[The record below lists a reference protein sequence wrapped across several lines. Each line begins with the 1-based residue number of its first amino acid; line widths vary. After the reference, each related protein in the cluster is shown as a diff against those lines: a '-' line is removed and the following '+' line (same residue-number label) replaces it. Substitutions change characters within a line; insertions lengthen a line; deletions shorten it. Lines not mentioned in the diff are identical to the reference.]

1 MLTINALLNPEISE
15 CRETICTSQPLTPAP
30 TTEPSTPA
38 STPQSA
44 TFSAAT
50 SARRPKLTKDAAVFA
65 RGAPQGQVKY
75 DTFEC
80 TSESICLTHSQ
91 QEELTQQHER
101 FYVFPSGQGD
111 AGLIREYVRHI
122 PYSSEKK
129 CFFDKT
135 GREAFEVFQ
144 YTFSVPDD
152 PDRRTHVVMWDYQI
166 GLVRITPFFKSCKNF
181 TKTTPAKALNA
192 NRGLRDLS
200 HSITGGALAAQGY
213 WIPYAC
219 ARALCLTFAY
229 EIRWALT
236 PIFGHSFIK
245 ECLRPEHSDY
255 RSFKINPEIVR
266 NAELEAESWKATA
279 SRCGTPVSAT
289 FAGSK
294 AMPPTSA
301 PQESQMARPKRER
314 PTFKSGS
321 LFGSGGGRSSFGYQ
335 DDDNDV
341 DSPSLSPKS
350 SPVFIAPKQSSGW
363 ATINRPR
370 RLLPA
375 PPHNSPT
382 SGTFASYASSMLSTG
397 TTSKHHP
404 SSWRDLNGSPAPNHA
419 AKRRAADLDE
429 DYDDDL
435 ASPSSSST
443 GSANGHVITS
453 PPPSPVEP
461 QPKRL
466 RQTPASNSKLSSGE
480 EQTSMRVDAQDMRA
494 ANWLLQLSVQD
505 THLGRGPSAEE
516 KTAGKRMLKGKDRRS
531 VA

>member
-1 MLTINALLNPEISE
+1 
-15 CRETICTSQPLTPAP
+15 
-30 TTEPSTPA
+30 
-38 STPQSA
+38 
-44 TFSAAT
+44 
-50 SARRPKLTKDAAVFA
+50 
-65 RGAPQGQVKY
+65 
-75 DTFEC
+75 
-80 TSESICLTHSQ
+80 
-91 QEELTQQHER
+91 
-101 FYVFPSGQGD
+101 
-111 AGLIREYVRHI
+111 
-122 PYSSEKK
+122 
-129 CFFDKT
+129 
-135 GREAFEVFQ
+135 FQ

-245 ECLRPEHSDY
+245 ECLRPEHLDY

-266 NAELEAESWKATA
+266 NAELEAKSWKATA
-279 SRCGTPVSAT
+279 SRCGTPVSGM
-289 FAGSK
+289 FAASK

-301 PQESQMARPKRER
+301 PQESQMVRPKRER

-321 LFGSGGGRSSFGYQ
+321 LFAAGRGRSSFDYQ
-335 DDDNDV
+335 DDDDDL

-350 SPVFIAPKQSSGW
+350 SPVSIAPKQSSGW

-382 SGTFASYASSMLSTG
+382 SGIFASHASSMLSTG

-435 ASPSSSST
+435 GSPSSSST

-466 RQTPASNSKLSSGE
+466 RQTPASTNNLSSGE
-480 EQTSMRVDAQDMRA
+480 KQTSMRVDAQDMRA

-516 KTAGKRMLKGKDRRS
+516 KTAGKRMLKGKGRRS
-531 VA
+531 IA